1 MSLVDEYSKVLD
13 SSLSLALAPGF
24 MKSAFE
30 SLEEIEYLLDAAASE
45 RSAEDDADVTR
56 EFARSGF
63 LLLAVAQLE
72 DLLNETCNDL
82 SLYRPTTLR
91 VTDLSG
97 SDFDRAQK
105 YIQKVLQS
113 DIPDNASWS
122 TLKDYRVARNAI
134 AHRGRLAFSVS
145 ESKKRS
151 QVERLT
157 GVGIAP
163 PDVLVLKRDFAP
175 RLLEFALNFIEAL
188 HRVAQRLYD
197 EASRGKRD

>member
-1 MSLVDEYSKVLD
+1 MSLVDDYSKVLD

-122 TLKDYRVARNAI
+122 TLKDYRVARTQ
-134 AHRGRLAFSVS
+134 S
-145 ESKKRS
+145 
-151 QVERLT
+151 LT
-157 GVGIAP
+157 GVGLRFP
-163 PDVLVLKRDFAP
+163 LVNLKSGVKLNGSR
-175 RLLEFALNFIEAL
+175 ALAQ
-188 HRVAQRLYD
+188 HRPTFLY
-197 EASRGKRD
+197 